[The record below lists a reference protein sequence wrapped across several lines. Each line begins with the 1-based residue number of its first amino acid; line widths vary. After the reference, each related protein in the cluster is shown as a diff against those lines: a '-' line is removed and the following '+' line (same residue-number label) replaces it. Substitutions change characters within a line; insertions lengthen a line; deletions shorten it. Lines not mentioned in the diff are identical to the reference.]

1 MKICKDCKKE
11 VSKSAKICP
20 NCGKRLKMNLFFRII
35 LAFVILSVSGAII
48 SAITGE
54 DLQEEAQKQQQ
65 EKYSFIEEPKLEEE
79 GNEYYKTQYIVGTLK
94 NNTNKKTNYVQIVF
108 NLYDKDNNV
117 VGSAF
122 ANINHIE
129 ADGTWKFKAMILEDE
144 FDSFKFESVSGF

>member
-1 MKICKDCKKE
+1 MKVCKDCQKE
-11 VSKSAKICP
+11 VSKSAKSCP
-20 NCGKRLKMNLFFRII
+20 NCGKRLKMNLFLRII
-35 LAFVILSVSGAII
+35 LFFVILSVAGAII
-48 SAITGE
+48 SAITGD

-144 FDSFKFESVSGF
+144 FDSFKFESVTGF